1 MPPKKG
7 GGNKKGKAPA
17 KRRPA
22 PQVSPPRSSSD
33 EESWA
38 AIRDL
43 QAKVA
48 ILEAKKREKQAPG
61 GGEVTPRRSARDTK
75 GRRRAEMRAMTQELT
90 RRLNAVDS
98 EQEQDGD
105 GWNVDKGTTSGGA
118 TGGRKRKRNEAADC
132 AGVAEGTSAGYDPY
146 DEPSTSSQGAFEASC
161 ATGAVPDP
169 AFPGIGTGSQGSARG
184 AAVRSMADWRAE
196 AARAIGMALAPR
208 TNKKYRAA
216 DVEFSDFRRA
226 NHLEQLW
233 PAPVAHIQ
241 QFIVDLH
248 WKGLTPGTI
257 RGKLAAL
264 SFYAKANGFRD
275 SAGDF
280 RIRKMLEGWSR
291 EGGQSQD
298 DRAPI
303 SPAILGH
310 LCDLWRLLCKDR
322 YEESL
327 FRAAALMAFFGALR
341 ISELVALGKR
351 DVSRRALQLDD
362 VTVRDG
368 QVRIRLRSS
377 KTDQHGNGCMVI
389 LGRCSI
395 VKICPVRAVGDFGV
409 LRGDDKGYFFQHRDG
424 TPLTKYQFWS
434 LTDMALERLGVS
446 NLRFGTHSF
455 RIGAA
460 STAAALGYDAG
471 RIKRLGRWSSRSYRK
486 YIRQLPNV

>member
-161 ATGAVPDP
+161 ATGAVPDGVMLDVRRNVTIVGHSYVFWAARYAASSRWGNDLGLGALASIFWKGMRGMQWVQFGRMAVFGNTPPDILVVHLGGNDLPQLPGKALILDILRDLGRLHALYP
-169 AFPGIGTGSQGSARG
+169 AMRICWSSIIPRLIWRG
-184 AAVRSMADWRAE
+184 ARDMVKVHKACRRV
-196 AARAIGMALAPR
+196 
-208 TNKKYRAA
+208 NK
-216 DVEFSDFRRA
+216 E
-226 NHLEQLW
+226 
-233 PAPVAHIQ
+233 
-241 QFIVDLH
+241 
-248 WKGLTPGTI
+248 
-257 RGKLAAL
+257 
-264 SFYAKANGFRD
+264 
-275 SAGDF
+275 
-280 RIRKMLEGWSR
+280 
-291 EGGQSQD
+291 
-298 DRAPI
+298 
-303 SPAILGH
+303 
-310 LCDLWRLLCKDR
+310 
-322 YEESL
+322 
-327 FRAAALMAFFGALR
+327 
-341 ISELVALGKR
+341 
-351 DVSRRALQLDD
+351 
-362 VTVRDG
+362 
-368 QVRIRLRSS
+368 
-377 KTDQHGNGCMVI
+377 
-389 LGRCSI
+389 
-395 VKICPVRAVGDFGV
+395 ICR
-409 LRGDDKGYFFQHRDG
+409 
-424 TPLTKYQFWS
+424 
-434 LTDMALERLGVS
+434 GVS
-446 NLRFGTHSF
+446 NRGLGSVIHHHRLQISNSEYFRDDGVHLSEAGLDIFLEDLRGGLLAELGVPGGYMGHS
-455 RIGAA
+455 
-460 STAAALGYDAG
+460 
-471 RIKRLGRWSSRSYRK
+471 
-486 YIRQLPNV
+486 